1 MKRSDRT
8 AKSPPAARFP
18 HDLRKTPTR
27 RAKSAPPPAPCCP
40 RLRPQTLKA
49 FRKLDAE
56 LPEGNLGRFK
66 DAYLYVVRCL
76 QPMLTTRAPYKRP
89 VKSRSVHPFVQQ
101 SMPEIRRDKFDE
113 GVILDKKEFARKA
126 IERDSPFEQADQ
138 AAANDLPEDLRLAID
153 YVAKRGKKIKA
164 DRKARLEELRRLAAL
179 LQEMRDVLD
188 EHKCSTAKDIA
199 PLFNIAWTAAVIDA
213 LEWPDTDLP
222 VRYLKG
228 FDVVFNIPDSGVFRE
243 ELQPEE
249 IDRKKFM
256 EDNSRVTAK
265 IAEEIERS
273 ATSGDPEDLERRKQ
287 CWKRTKEEIEEGLVH
302 GPFSK
307 AKMDRKYK
315 RGRWRPLGRNAIKQ
329 KGKWRCIDNGKR
341 NKTNKATRMHER
353 ITCGRADFP
362 VMVAREFARRNP
374 SAGINKRIRLKLKH
388 GTNDLRAAYRHVPT
402 RQPQFTCVAVWD
414 DDAKKVVYC
423 DVPGHNFGLKSA
435 VVNFNRFPE
444 LASIA
449 ARRLL
454 WSVNEHY
461 YDDNDTCEIACAERS
476 GQEALVALCS
486 EVFFGFPFDP
496 QKDELMEESNEY
508 LGVISDLS
516 SAHDGILR
524 MDVSKKRRGKIKEI
538 SSRILLEKRLESGL
552 AASLFGKARFMLSP
566 CFGSV
571 GKACLQP
578 IMAREYQRRAHELS
592 DDLRDSVEFIDFLTE
607 ALPPLELPLLPSQ
620 LEKVVIFTDAEGKQR
635 NGEQIPEGHLGF
647 VVYHPVHGRRYAYA
661 KAPDDWIALFDKIKL
676 RKAYIS
682 QYELAAAITPFL
694 SLPEDWL
701 RNRPVELWIDN
712 SGAVGSLI
720 KDYSGV
726 PDCARIVNM
735 FHFAVAKLGLASL
748 WIDYV
753 PSESN
758 PADVPSRLHE
768 MSPEEAA
775 RELSSFGEPM
785 RMVIPSFA
793 DENGEWLSSLE
804 IAKSIWG

>member
-1 MKRSDRT
+1 MFQQEGTFRRNADPHNLS
-8 AKSPPAARFP
+8 AKSCR
-18 HDLRKTPTR
+18 
-27 RAKSAPPPAPCCP
+27 P
-40 RLRPQTLKA
+40 RSRPQTLKA
-49 FRKLDAE
+49 FRRLDAE
-56 LPEGNLGRFK
+56 LPEANLKRFEK
-66 DAYLYVVRCL
+66 IYTKVVGDIRAL
-76 QPMLTTRAPYKRP
+76 LTTTAPYTRP
-89 VKSRSVHPFVQQ
+89 VRSRIAQPFVQQ
-101 SMPEIRRDKFDE
+101 KMPEVRRDKFAE
-113 GVILDKKEFARKA
+113 GEILSKKKFAQEA
-126 IERDSPFEQADQ
+126 IKRVSPLKTSDQ
-138 AAANDLPEDLRLAID
+138 EATNELPEDLKIAID
-153 YVAKRGKKIKA
+153 YVAKRGKKIRA
-164 DRKARLEELRRLAAL
+164 DRKKRLRVLSDLASKL
-179 LQEMRDVLD
+179 TEMRHVLD
-188 EHKCSTAKDIA
+188 EHKSDTAKDIA
-199 PLFNIAWTAAVIDA
+199 MPFNVAWTAAIIDA
-213 LEWPDTDLP
+213 MDWPDTDLP
-222 VRYLKG
+222 VRYVKG
-228 FDVVFNIPDSGVFRE
+228 FDVVFDIPDSGVFRA

-249 IDRKKFM
+249 ISRKKFM
-256 EDNSRVTAK
+256 EDNSRMTAK

-273 ATSGDPEDLERRKQ
+273 AKDPEQTERRKQ
-287 CWKRTKEEIEEGLVH
+287 CWIRTKQEIEEGLVH

-315 RGRWRPLGRNAIKQ
+315 RGRWRPLGRNAILQ

-341 NKTNKATRMHER
+341 AKHNKATRMYER

-362 VMVAREFARRNP
+362 AMVAREFARRQNLNG
-374 SAGINKRIRLKLKH
+374 GIKKKRKMLKLRH

-402 RQPQFTCVAVWD
+402 SQPQFTCVAVWD
-414 DDAKKVVYC
+414 ADKKKVAYC

-454 WSVNEHY
+454 WAVNEHY
-461 YDDNDTCEIACAERS
+461 YDDNDTCEIECAERS

-486 EVFFGFPFDP
+486 EEFFGFPFDP
-496 QKDELMEESNEY
+496 SKDELMKESNEY
-508 LGVISDLS
+508 LGVITDLS
-516 SAHDGILR
+516 SAHEGILR
-524 MDVSKKRRGKIKEI
+524 MDVSKKRRGKIREI
-538 SSRILLEKRLESGL
+538 TKNILLTKRLDSGQ

-566 CFGSV
+566 CFSSV

-578 IMAREYQRRAHELS
+578 IAAREYQRRAFELT
-592 DDLRDSVEFIDFLTE
+592 DDLRDSIEFIEFLCD

-620 LEKVVIFTDAEGKQR
+620 LDKVVIFTDAEGKQR
-635 NGEQIPEGHLGF
+635 DGEQIPEGHLGF

-661 KAPDDWIALFDKIKL
+661 KAPDDWVTLFDKIKE

-694 SLPEDWL
+694 SLPEEWL

-735 FHFAVAKLGLASL
+735 FHFAVAKLGIASL

-768 MSPEEAA
+768 MSEEDAA

-785 RMVIPSFA
+785 KMVLPSFA
-793 DENGEWLSSLE
+793 DEKGEWLSSLE

>member
-1 MKRSDRT
+1 
-8 AKSPPAARFP
+8 
-18 HDLRKTPTR
+18 
-27 RAKSAPPPAPCCP
+27 
-40 RLRPQTLKA
+40 
-49 FRKLDAE
+49 
-56 LPEGNLGRFK
+56 
-66 DAYLYVVRCL
+66 
-76 QPMLTTRAPYKRP
+76 
-89 VKSRSVHPFVQQ
+89 
-101 SMPEIRRDKFDE
+101 MPEIRRDKFDE
-113 GVILDKKEFARKA
+113 GEILSKADFADEA
-126 IERDSPFEQADQ
+126 IARSSPFEEADQ
-138 AAANDLPEDLRLAID
+138 AAATDLPEDLKIAIS
-153 YVAKRGKKIKA
+153 YIAMRGKKIKA
-164 DRKARLEELRRLAAL
+164 DRKRRLAELRSIAAL
-179 LQEMRDVLD
+179 LDEMRKALD
-188 EHKCSTAKDIA
+188 EHKCETAKEIA
-199 PLFNIAWTAAVIDA
+199 APFNIAWTAAVIDA
-213 LEWPDTDLP
+213 MDWPDTDLP

-228 FDVVFNIPDSGVFRE
+228 FDVVFDIPDSGVFRQ

-249 IDRKKFM
+249 IDRNKFM
-256 EDNSRVTAK
+256 EDNTRMTAK

-273 ATSGDPEDLERRKQ
+273 ALSGTEEDLERRKQ
-287 CWKRTKEEIEEGLVH
+287 CWQRTKEEIVEGLVK
-302 GPFSK
+302 GPYSK
-307 AKMDRKYK
+307 TRMDRKYK

-341 NKTNKATRMHER
+341 SKHNKASRMYER

-362 VMVAREFARRNP
+362 LLVAREFARRANL
-374 SAGINKRIRLKLKH
+374 SGITKRRKLKIRH

-402 RQPQFTCVAVWD
+402 SQPQYTCVAVWD
-414 DDAKKVVYC
+414 DDAGKVVYC

-461 YDDNDTCEIACAERS
+461 YDDNDTCEIDCAGRS

-486 EVFFGFPFDP
+486 EEFFGFPFDP
-496 QKDELMEESNEY
+496 SKDELMEESNEY

-516 SAHDGILR
+516 GASEGVLR
-524 MDVSKKRRGKIKEI
+524 MDVSKKRRAKIKEI
-538 SSRILLEKRLESGL
+538 TGRILREQRLESGL

-566 CFGSV
+566 CFSSV

-578 IMAREYQRRAHELS
+578 IAAREYQKRAKDLT
-592 DDLRDSVEFIDFLTE
+592 DDLRDSVEFIDFLTD
-607 ALPPLELPLLPSQ
+607 ALPPLELPLLPSE

-647 VVYHPVHGRRYAYA
+647 VVYHPVHGRHYAYA
-661 KAPDDWIALFDKIKL
+661 KAPDDWVALFDKIKE
-676 RKAYIS
+676 RKAYIG

-694 SLPEDWL
+694 SLPEEWL

-726 PDCARIVNM
+726 PDCARIVNT

-775 RELSSFGEPM
+775 KELSSFGEPM
-785 RMVIPSFA
+785 EMVLPKFA
-793 DENGEWLSSLE
+793 DDRGEWLSSLE

>member
-1 MKRSDRT
+1 
-8 AKSPPAARFP
+8 
-18 HDLRKTPTR
+18 
-27 RAKSAPPPAPCCP
+27 
-40 RLRPQTLKA
+40 
-49 FRKLDAE
+49 
-56 LPEGNLGRFK
+56 
-66 DAYLYVVRCL
+66 
-76 QPMLTTRAPYKRP
+76 
-89 VKSRSVHPFVQQ
+89 
-101 SMPEIRRDKFDE
+101 MPEIRRDKFDE
-113 GVILDKKEFARKA
+113 GVILGKADFADKA
-126 IERDSPFEQADQ
+126 IARSSPFEEADQ
-138 AAANDLPEDLRLAID
+138 AAASDLPEDLKIAIS
-153 YVAKRGKKIKA
+153 YIAKRGKKIKA
-164 DRKARLEELRRLAAL
+164 DRKRRLAELRSIAAL
-179 LQEMRDVLD
+179 LEPMRKVLD
-188 EHKCSTAKDIA
+188 EHKCDTAKEIA
-199 PLFNIAWTAAVIDA
+199 APFNIAWTAAVIDA
-213 LEWPDTDLP
+213 MDWPDIDLP
-222 VRYLKG
+222 ARYLKG
-228 FDVVFNIPDSGVFRE
+228 FDVVFSIPDSGVFRQ

-256 EDNSRVTAK
+256 EDNTRMTAK

-273 ATSGDPEDLERRKQ
+273 ARSGNEEDLERRKQ
-287 CWKRTKEEIEEGLVH
+287 CWQRTKEEIAEKLVK
-302 GPFSK
+302 GPYSK
-307 AKMDRKYK
+307 ARMDRKYK

-341 NKTNKATRMHER
+341 SKHNKATRMHER

-362 VMVAREFARRNP
+362 LLVAREFARRANL
-374 SAGINKRIRLKLKH
+374 SGITKRRKLKIKH

-402 RQPQFTCVAVWD
+402 SQPQYTCVAVWD
-414 DDAKKVVYC
+414 DDAGKVVYC

-461 YDDNDTCEIACAERS
+461 YDDNDTCETECAGRS
-476 GQEALVALCS
+476 GQKALVTLCS
-486 EVFFGFPFDP
+486 EEFFGFPFDP
-496 QKDELMEESNEY
+496 VKDELMEESNEY

-516 SAHDGILR
+516 GASEGVLR
-524 MDVSKKRRGKIKEI
+524 MDVSKKRRTKIKEI
-538 SSRILLEKRLESGL
+538 TGRILSEQRLESGL

-566 CFGSV
+566 CFSSV

-578 IMAREYQRRAHELS
+578 IAAREYQKRAKDLT
-592 DDLRDSVEFIDFLTE
+592 DDLRDSVEFIDFLTD
-607 ALPPLELPLLPSQ
+607 ALPPLELPLLPSE

-647 VVYHPVHGRRYAYA
+647 VVYHPVHGRHYAYA
-661 KAPDDWIALFDKIKL
+661 KAPDDWVALFDKIKE

-694 SLPEDWL
+694 SLPEEWL

-768 MSPEEAA
+768 MSPEEAVK
-775 RELSSFGEPM
+775 ELSSFGEPM
-785 RMVIPSFA
+785 EMVLPRFA
-793 DENGEWLSSLE
+793 DDRGEWLSSLE